1 MSAVRVILAA
11 GGTGGHV
18 FPAIGL
24 AEALSKRGHSVLC
37 LTDTRAIDLQPSV
50 RSWDVKCIPAISFSG
65 RGIRP
70 KIRAFWTLIK
80 GIFLSQ
86 YFIKKFDAEIVVGFG
101 GYPTVAPIIA
111 AFISRSIVILHEQ
124 NAVLGRANR
133 WLSSVAHIIATSF
146 ELTRGLNDK
155 HSKTVMV
162 GNPVRNEMK
171 KARSSSYPIIKA
183 DNKINILVIGGSAG
197 AKILSDT
204 VPKALL
210 LLPTSLRKNLLITQ
224 QCREED
230 LSRVVAIYKTAKQK
244 SDIKTFFDDISEK
257 IKNSHLVISRSG
269 ASTVAEL
276 SVIGRP
282 AILIPYQFAID
293 NHQKINADAMV
304 KSGGAWSFDE
314 SNLQPKTLANFLE
327 EILTDHEKLRSAA
340 HASRNFGTPKS
351 SEVLADLISQ
361 ITKTNISELKSK
373 FKQANTAQKLGGD
386 YEKTPN

>member
-1 MSAVRVILAA
+1 MDYRNY
-11 GGTGGHV
+11 
-18 FPAIGL
+18 
-24 AEALSKRGHSVLC
+24 
-37 LTDTRAIDLQPSV
+37 
-50 RSWDVKCIPAISFSG
+50 
-65 RGIRP
+65 
-70 KIRAFWTLIK
+70 
-80 GIFLSQ
+80 FL
-86 YFIKKFDAEIVVGFG
+86 
-101 GYPTVAPIIA
+101 
-111 AFISRSIVILHEQ
+111 
-124 NAVLGRANR
+124 
-133 WLSSVAHIIATSF
+133 
-146 ELTRGLNDK
+146 
-155 HSKTVMV
+155 
-162 GNPVRNEMK
+162 
-171 KARSSSYPIIKA
+171 
-183 DNKINILVIGGSAG
+183 
-197 AKILSDT
+197 
-204 VPKALL
+204 
-210 LLPTSLRKNLLITQ
+210 
-224 QCREED
+224 
-230 LSRVVAIYKTAKQK
+230 
-244 SDIKTFFDDISEK
+244 ISEK

-314 SNLQPKTLANFLE
+314 SNLQPKALANFLE

>member
-1 MSAVRVILAA
+1 M
-11 GGTGGHV
+11 
-18 FPAIGL
+18 
-24 AEALSKRGHSVLC
+24 
-37 LTDTRAIDLQPSV
+37 
-50 RSWDVKCIPAISFSG
+50 
-65 RGIRP
+65 
-70 KIRAFWTLIK
+70 
-80 GIFLSQ
+80 
-86 YFIKKFDAEIVVGFG
+86 KKFDAEIVVGFG
-101 GYPTVAPIIA
+101 GYPTVAPVIA
-111 AFISRSIVILHEQ
+111 AFISRSIIILHEQ

-133 WLSSVAHIIATSF
+133 WLSSIAHIIATSF
-146 ELTRGLNDK
+146 ELTKGLNDK
-155 HSKTVMV
+155 HSKTVLV

-183 DNKINILVIGGSAG
+183 DTKINILVIGGSAG

-210 LLPTSLRKNLLITQ
+210 LLPTSLRKNLSITQ
-224 QCREED
+224 QCRKED

-244 SDIKTFFDDISEK
+244 SDIKTFFNDISQK

-282 AILIPYQFAID
+282 AIFIPYQFAID

-314 SNLQPKTLANFLE
+314 SNLQPKALANFLE
-327 EILTDHEKLRSAA
+327 EILTDYEKLRSAA

-361 ITKTNISELKSK
+361 VTKANISELKSK
-373 FKQANTAQKLGGD
+373 FKRTNTAQKLGGD

>member
-24 AEALSKRGHSVLC
+24 AEALSKRGHSVLY

-80 GIFLSQ
+80 GVFLSQ

-133 WLSSVAHIIATSF
+133 WLSNIAHIIATSF
-146 ELTRGLNDK
+146 ELTRGLNEK
-155 HSKTVMV
+155 HSKAVMV

-171 KARSSSYPIIKA
+171 EARSSSYPIIKA
-183 DNKINILVIGGSAG
+183 DTRINILVIGGSAG

-204 VPKALL
+204 VSKALL

-314 SNLQPKTLANFLE
+314 SNLQPKALANFLE

-373 FKQANTAQKLGGD
+373 FKEANTAQKLGG
-386 YEKTPN
+386 EL

>member
-1 MSAVRVILAA
+1 M
-11 GGTGGHV
+11 
-18 FPAIGL
+18 
-24 AEALSKRGHSVLC
+24 
-37 LTDTRAIDLQPSV
+37 LQS
-50 RSWDVKCIPAISFSG
+50 
-65 RGIRP
+65 
-70 KIRAFWTLIK
+70 
-80 GIFLSQ
+80 
-86 YFIKKFDAEIVVGFG
+86 
-101 GYPTVAPIIA
+101 
-111 AFISRSIVILHEQ
+111 
-124 NAVLGRANR
+124 
-133 WLSSVAHIIATSF
+133 
-146 ELTRGLNDK
+146 
-155 HSKTVMV
+155 
-162 GNPVRNEMK
+162 VRNEMK

-314 SNLQPKTLANFLE
+314 SNLQPKALANFLE

-373 FKQANTAQKLGGD
+373 FKQANAAQKLGRH

>member
-1 MSAVRVILAA
+1 MSALRVILAA

-24 AEALSKRGHSVLC
+24 AEMLSKRGHNVLY
-37 LTDTRAIDLQPSV
+37 LTDTRAINLQPSV
-50 RSWDVKCIPAISFSG
+50 RSWDVQCIPAMSFSG
-65 RGIRP
+65 RGIRS
-70 KIRAFWTLIK
+70 KIRAFGTLIK
-80 GIFLSQ
+80 GIFLSR

-111 AFISRSIVILHEQ
+111 AFICRSIVILHEQ

-133 WLSSVAHIIATSF
+133 WLSSIAHIIATSF
-146 ELTRGLNDK
+146 EQTKGVND
-155 HSKTVMV
+155 HQSKTVMV

-171 KARSSSYPIIKA
+171 KARSSSYPIIEA
-183 DNKINILVIGGSAG
+183 DTKINILVIGGSAG
-197 AKILSDT
+197 ANILSDT

-210 LLPTSLRKNLLITQ
+210 LLPISLRKRLVITQ

-244 SDIKTFFDDISEK
+244 SDIKTFFYNISEK

-293 NHQKINADAMV
+293 NHQEINADAMV

-314 SNLQPKTLANFLE
+314 SNLQPKALANFLAG
-327 EILTDHEKLRSAA
+327 ILTDHEKLRSAA

-351 SEVLADLISQ
+351 SEALADLISQ
-361 ITKTNISELKSK
+361 ITKNNVLELKSK
-373 FKQANTAQKLGGD
+373 FKQANTGQKLGEG

>member
-1 MSAVRVILAA
+1 M
-11 GGTGGHV
+11 
-18 FPAIGL
+18 
-24 AEALSKRGHSVLC
+24 
-37 LTDTRAIDLQPSV
+37 
-50 RSWDVKCIPAISFSG
+50 
-65 RGIRP
+65 
-70 KIRAFWTLIK
+70 
-80 GIFLSQ
+80 
-86 YFIKKFDAEIVVGFG
+86 KKFDAEIVVGFG

-111 AFISRSIVILHEQ
+111 AFISRSIIILHEQ

-133 WLSSVAHIIATSF
+133 WLSSIAHIIATSF
-146 ELTRGLNDK
+146 ELTKGLNDK
-155 HSKTVMV
+155 HSKTVLV
-162 GNPVRNEMK
+162 GNPVRNEME

-183 DNKINILVIGGSAG
+183 DTKINILVIGGSAG

-210 LLPTSLRKNLLITQ
+210 LLPTSLRKNLSITQ
-224 QCREED
+224 QCRKED

-244 SDIKTFFDDISEK
+244 SDIKTFFNDISQK

-282 AILIPYQFAID
+282 AIFIPYQFAID

-314 SNLQPKTLANFLE
+314 SNLQPKALANFLE
-327 EILTDHEKLRSAA
+327 EILTDYEKLRSAA

-361 ITKTNISELKSK
+361 VTKANISELKSK
-373 FKQANTAQKLGGD
+373 FKRTNTAQKLGGD